1 MNIICLIPARKNS
14 TRIKNKNLKKIK
26 KKSLVSIACEVAS
39 KCQFFSK
46 IILSSD
52 SKKILDSSK
61 KFKNIEAILRPKK
74 FSKKNTNMASLVKHI
89 LDKLNKDK
97 KCYPEA
103 IAIMQPTSPL
113 RKINTINK
121 ACLKFIR
128 LKPDALITIKKVKHS
143 ETPNM
148 IFEINKKKKFQK
160 LNLKINSNK
169 KNYFVLDGGVLF
181 LFKIKNNN
189 RYILDGKTICQEVKF
204 PENIDI
210 DNYNDLK
217 LARMY
222 A

>member
-14 TRIKNKNLKKIK
+14 TRITNKNLKKIK
-26 KKSLVSIACEVAS
+26 EKSLVSLACEVAN
-39 KCQFFSK
+39 KCHFFSK

-52 SKKILDSSK
+52 SKKILDNAK

-74 FSKKNTNMASLVKHI
+74 FSKKNTNMTNLVKYI
-89 LDKLNKDK
+89 LDKLNKDNK
-97 KCYPEA
+97 YYPEA

-113 RKINTINK
+113 RKISTINK
-121 ACLKFIR
+121 ACQKFIS

-160 LNLKINSNK
+160 LNLKINIDK

-181 LFKIKNNN
+181 LFKIKKNNT
-189 RYILDGKTICQEVKF
+189 YILDGKTICQEVKF
-204 PENIDI
+204 PEYIDI
-210 DNYNDLK
+210 DTYKDLK

-222 A
+222 V